1 MFPPSRPFVE
11 GVGWLVKHVVFRLG
25 RNVEEYVVV

>member
-11 GVGWLVKHVVFRLG
+11 GVGWLVKHVVFGL
-25 RNVEEYVVV
+25 VEMWKSM

>member
-11 GVGWLVKHVVFRLG
+11 GVGWLVKHVVVFGL
-25 RNVEEYVVV
+25 VEMWKSM